1 MASEYFSSI
10 DYLAQ
15 KRYLEK
21 LIVESE
27 TLPDPYGIGE
37 LWSDDMS
44 LWPDLQYG
52 DIYTY
57 LIESKGQFT
66 RENLRAYKSLEAYNY
81 FYNGH
86 VRTVYCHLFGRYI
99 IMKAK
104 VNPSQ
109 KRILMKPTQHGL
121 LSTRPLLKL
130 KLDTVTVKL
139 GKLYCC
145 ICDAI
150 KLCIY

>member
-15 KRYLEK
+15 KRYSEK
-21 LIVESE
+21 LIIEGE
-27 TLPDPYGIGE
+27 TLPDPYGIE
-37 LWSDDMS
+37 EDLWSDDMS

-52 DIYTY
+52 DIYNY

-66 RENLRAYKSLEAYNY
+66 KENLRAYKSLEAYNY

-99 IMKAK
+99 ILKAK

-109 KRILMKPTQHGL
+109 KNPDEAHTAWSIIDK
-121 LSTRPLLKL
+121 STAEVKVGRKN
-130 KLDTVTVKL
+130 KVTPFP
-139 GKLYCC
+139 
-145 ICDAI
+145 I
-150 KLCIY
+150 